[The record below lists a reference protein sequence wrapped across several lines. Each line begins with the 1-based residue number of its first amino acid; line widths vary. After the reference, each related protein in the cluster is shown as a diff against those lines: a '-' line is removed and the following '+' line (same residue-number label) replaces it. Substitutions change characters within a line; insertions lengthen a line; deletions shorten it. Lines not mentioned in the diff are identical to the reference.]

1 MIKQYVYQLSVR
13 KPDDNLKKI
22 RIETDTIFTEKEI
35 TKEVIEKISVENKV
49 DVLLQFVGF
58 LVPSKKEISL
68 LKADFYSEEDL
79 ESKIK
84 SWKSELEA

>member
-13 KPDDNLKKI
+13 KPDDSIKKI

-35 TKEVIEKISVENKV
+35 TKDVIEKISIENKV

-58 LVPSKKEISL
+58 LVPSKKEIPL
-68 LKADFYSEEDL
+68 LKVDPYSEEDL
-79 ESKIK
+79 ELKIK